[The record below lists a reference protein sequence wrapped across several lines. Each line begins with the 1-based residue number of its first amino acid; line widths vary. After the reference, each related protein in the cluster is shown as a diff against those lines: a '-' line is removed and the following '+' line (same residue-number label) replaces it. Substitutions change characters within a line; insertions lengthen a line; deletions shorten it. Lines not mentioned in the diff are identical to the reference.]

1 MQALSGSGAQTAAHG
16 VQGAVPDSDGSLSEA
31 GSNWKGEQTEA
42 IPVFGDT
49 TSPLQSRPNITSLTN
64 TTTNTVNTVSAAVSQ
79 PYTLNVQQSPLMF
92 ANAVTANPVTQTGQ
106 VQNMGMSANS
116 TVGSSQN
123 MRKYTV
129 TYKGRSYV
137 FKVQNDHAWID
148 STRGN
153 ESAL

>member
-1 MQALSGSGAQTAAHG
+1 M
-16 VQGAVPDSDGSLSEA
+16 
-31 GSNWKGEQTEA
+31 
-42 IPVFGDT
+42 FGDT
-49 TSPLQSRPNITSLTN
+49 TSPLLRGPDMASLTN
-64 TTTNTVNTVSAAVSQ
+64 TTTNTVSAAVSQ
-79 PYTLNVQQSPLMF
+79 PYVLNTQQSPLTF
-92 ANAVTANPVTQTGQ
+92 ANVVTANPVTQAGQ
-106 VQNMGMSANS
+106 EQNMGMSANS

-153 ESAL
+153 ERT